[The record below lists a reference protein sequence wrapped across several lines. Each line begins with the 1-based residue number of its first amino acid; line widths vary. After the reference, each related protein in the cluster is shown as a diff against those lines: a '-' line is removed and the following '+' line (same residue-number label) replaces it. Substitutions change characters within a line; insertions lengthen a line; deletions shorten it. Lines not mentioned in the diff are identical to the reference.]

1 MKFATYIVILLV
13 FAVVQGFQLRPHSLN
28 RRQAGGQPMPVLRK
42 SDHDIDP
49 ANNIAISTRQSAL
62 SSARKFL
69 QVFLSLGITNFIA
82 DMVNK
87 KAAFAKTTT
96 EEDFIDA
103 LATMIVAQRVIEPT
117 NVYVDVQAYDS
128 ARSNIKY
135 ILNQLQLQKKVSE
148 LVQNSID
155 FTEDMDS
162 IEAAQEAGN
171 RLANTAMQYDSSVYT
186 CVFIPSDGGQIPPN
200 AEKYRREA
208 LNYYQSF

>member
-1 MKFATYIVILLV
+1 MKFATYIVIILI
-13 FAVVQGFQLRPHSLN
+13 FAVVVQGFHLRPYSLK
-28 RRQAGGQPMPVLRK
+28 RRQAGGKPLSVLRK
-42 SDHDIDP
+42 SDHDVDP

-69 QVFLSLGITNFIA
+69 QVVLSLGITNFVA

-87 KAAFAKTTT
+87 KAAFAKTAT

-117 NVYVDVQAYDS
+117 NVYVEVQAYDS

-148 LVQNSID
+148 L
-155 FTEDMDS
+155 
-162 IEAAQEAGN
+162 
-171 RLANTAMQYDSSVYT
+171 
-186 CVFIPSDGGQIPPN
+186 
-200 AEKYRREA
+200 
-208 LNYYQSF
+208 